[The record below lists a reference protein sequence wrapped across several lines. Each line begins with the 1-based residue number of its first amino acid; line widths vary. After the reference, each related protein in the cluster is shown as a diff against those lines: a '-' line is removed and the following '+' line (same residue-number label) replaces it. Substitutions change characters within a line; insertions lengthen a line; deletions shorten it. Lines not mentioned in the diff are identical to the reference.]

1 MMTEQNEN
9 MVLLPKTAETAAA
22 WVAENYINDAEFRS
36 AFDKDPKAAVA
47 DLFGGEVPSGVEI
60 KVHQNNEKCW
70 HVTLPSSQEVTA
82 MEDGDIASV
91 AGGFLGDLIRI
102 GQNRQGH
109 TQHGVDPRIR
119 ARWGVAG

>member
-1 MMTEQNEN
+1 MMTEQKEN
-9 MVLLPKTAETAAA
+9 TVNLPKTAETAAA
-22 WVAENYINDAEFRS
+22 WVAQNYIGDAEFRS
-36 AFDKDPKAAVA
+36 AFDKNPKAAVA

-60 KVHQNNEKCW
+60 KVHHNSEKCW

-82 MEDGDIASV
+82 MEDRDIASV

-109 TQHGVDPRIR
+109 TQHGRDPRL
-119 ARWGVAG
+119 RW